1 MISSRSRSSATASAS
16 RRTFLKTVACSSAT
30 AMGLGLGRGKAFSRE
45 QDASEIVQY
54 PIYRAAGSHRELG
67 RQHGEQAKTHIDAH
81 LSYMRKTLEI
91 STQELES
98 RALQFRPLFE
108 KHCPHLIDEVS
119 GLAEGAG
126 ISFAEALAVNIRS
139 ALTQAPTNRAGA
151 GENKSPSG
159 DGCTAFA
166 ISREGTADGEVLIG
180 QNSDMLPAVVDFGY
194 VLHLKPESKPELL
207 MWTFGGMIGYHGLN
221 SHGVANF
228 ANDLGGG
235 PRPRF
240 AMPHYPLKRLILEC
254 RTFDEILPLFQRVPL
269 WANGNYVLCDET
281 GRILDVEAT
290 TAGAEVISDQGAGF
304 LAHSNHFLSER
315 YATDANHALS
325 APDSFDRLRRMTELI
340 KSRQGHTTLDDV
352 KTWLRTSDRH
362 AGGICRVA
370 KTPDSTDGWTI
381 AGITVASI
389 IAQPAERTLHVA
401 ASNEPDQPF
410 IEYTME

>member
-1 MISSRSRSSATASAS
+1 MILQNSGSAVTASAS
-16 RRTFLKTVACSSAT
+16 RRMFLKTVASSSAT
-30 AMGLGLGRGKAFSRE
+30 AMGLGLGRAKAFSRE

-54 PIYRAAGSHRELG
+54 PVYQASGSHQELG
-67 RQHGEQAKTHIDAH
+67 RQHGEQAKTHIAAH
-81 LSYMRKTLEI
+81 LSYMRESLGF
-91 STQELES
+91 STSELES

-108 KHCPHLIDEVS
+108 KHCPHLIDEIS

-139 ALTQAPTNRAGA
+139 ALTQATADRTGSNRD
-151 GENKSPSG
+151 NSSSG

-166 ISREGTADGEVLIG
+166 ITRKGTADGGILIG

-194 VLHLKPESKPELL
+194 VLHLKPENKPELL

-315 YATDANHALS
+315 YATDANHELS
-325 APDSFDRLRRMTELI
+325 APDSFDRLRRITELI
-340 KSRQGHTTLDDV
+340 KSRLGEATLDEA

-362 AGGICRVA
+362 TGGICRVA
-370 KTPDSTDGWTI
+370 KTPDSSDGWTI

-389 IAQPAERTLHVA
+389 IAQPAERKLHVA
-401 ASNEPDQPF
+401 ASNEPDHPF
-410 IEYTME
+410 IEYAME